1 MKSIF
6 KKVFSSGSDDSLDEL
21 KRQMHLSSK
30 ADLMLNRSSSPAKFL
45 ERRVINNGSEY
56 SSPFNKSPLGVPTN
70 IAGQT
75 VFGGG
80 INANPVT
87 ITSRPPFSTGGMI
100 PEMDDFNKA
109 KILLEYLRS
118 KGVKYINAE
127 TAKALFTSSLYI
139 GTEKEKIIKQPKK
152 KLKF

>member
-21 KRQMHLSSK
+21 KRQMQISSE
-30 ADLMLNRSSSPAKFL
+30 RTSGHYPGVL
-45 ERRVINNGSEY
+45 ERRIPGNGSI
-56 SSPFNKSPLGVPTN
+56 SGSPFNTSPFGSPTN
-70 IAGQT
+70 IPGQS
-75 VFGGG
+75 VFGGS
-80 INANPVT
+80 INNRPVT
-87 ITSRPPFSTGGMI
+87 TMPPFGSGGMM

-109 KILLEYLRS
+109 KILLEYLQS

-127 TAKALFTSSLYI
+127 TAKALFITNLYI
-139 GTEKEKIIKQPKK
+139 GTEKEKIVKQPKK